1 MRTLIKKCLVSISEY
16 QAAPEDSTKAQIQ
29 SSVNS
34 AFSKI
39 DKAVKR
45 GVLHR
50 NNGAHKKAK
59 LSSAIKGI
67 LEVKPSE

>member
-1 MRTLIKKCLVSISEY
+1 MKKCLTACTSYIENPADESKANIQVSINE
-16 QAAPEDSTKAQIQ
+16 
-29 SSVNS
+29 

-50 NNGAHKKAK
+50 NNGAHKKSQLNSAFK
-59 LSSAIKGI
+59 HALDGSSAK
-67 LEVKPSE
+67 